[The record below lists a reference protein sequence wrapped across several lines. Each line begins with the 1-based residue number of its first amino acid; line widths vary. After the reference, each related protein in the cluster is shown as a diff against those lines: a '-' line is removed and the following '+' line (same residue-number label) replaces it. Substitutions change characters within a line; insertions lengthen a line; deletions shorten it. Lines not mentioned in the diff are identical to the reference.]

1 MIVEINN
8 KAYQAKEGDNL
19 EDVIKQN
26 FKQKNIVAAK
36 VNDRLTDLSDY
47 IRDNSKVELITTNDD
62 DGLSILCLL

>member
-8 KAYQAKEGDNL
+8 KAYEVKEGDIL

-36 VNDRLTDLSDY
+36 VNDRLTDLSDC
-47 IRDNSKVELITTNDD
+47 IRDN
-62 DGLSILCLL
+62 

>member
-8 KAYQAKEGDNL
+8 KAYQAKEGDIL

-36 VNDRLTDLSDY
+36 VNERLTDLTDH
-47 IRDNSKVELITTNDD
+47 ITDD
-62 DGLSILCLL
+62 

>member
-8 KAYQAKEGDNL
+8 RAYQVKEGDNL

-36 VNDRLTDLSDY
+36 VNDKLTDLSDC
-47 IRDNSKVELITTNDD
+47 IEDNSKVMGYPAKNLRDFIRENR
-62 DGLSILCLL
+62 